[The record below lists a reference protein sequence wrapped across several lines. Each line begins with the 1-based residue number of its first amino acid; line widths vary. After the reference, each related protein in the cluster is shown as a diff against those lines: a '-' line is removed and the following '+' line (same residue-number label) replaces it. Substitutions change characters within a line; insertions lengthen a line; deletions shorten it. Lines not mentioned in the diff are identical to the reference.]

1 MLVELCA
8 FCVLKREGTILSA
21 TLSADA
27 KTHGRYREAAAR
39 LLVVIKCTS
48 DPLRLSVLKQI
59 AGADARI
66 GYPRF
71 LKLLLIISE
80 SDDSAGK
87 RAVADSLAQ
96 GLRCADLPTGE
107 LTAWGAGQVWQNGQL
122 AENLSARTLYAA
134 PTRRFGPIEYLTV
147 WFCQKTQR
155 PYLSNEAYEY
165 ALAGLLE
172 LISLNAEAREKY
184 PRKILDE
191 LALAA
196 EGAYTRSTRMR
207 LQTLA
212 DAWLRGEP
220 LQNVARLA
228 AEP

>member
-1 MLVELCA
+1 M
-8 FCVLKREGTILSA
+8 SA
-21 TLSADA
+21 TLVFDS
-27 KTHGRYREAAAR
+27 THHDRYREAAAR

-48 DPLRLSVLKQI
+48 DSLRLSVLKQI
-59 AGADARI
+59 AGADREM

-71 LKLLLIISE
+71 LKLLLIIAE
-80 SDDSAGK
+80 SDDIAGK
-87 RAVADSLAQ
+87 LAVADSLAQ

-107 LTAWGAGQVWQNGQL
+107 MAAWGAGRLWQNGQI
-122 AENLSARTLYAA
+122 AENLSARTLYSA
-134 PTRRFGPIEYLTV
+134 PIRRFGPIEYLTV

-172 LISLNAEAREKY
+172 LISINAEAREKY

-191 LALAA
+191 VALAA

-220 LQNVARLA
+220 LQNVARIA
-228 AEP
+228 AEQ

>member
-1 MLVELCA
+1 MS
-8 FCVLKREGTILSA
+8 T
-21 TLSADA
+21 TLPVDST
-27 KTHGRYREAAAR
+27 THDRYREAAAR

-59 AGADARI
+59 GGAGSEI

-71 LKLLLIISE
+71 LKLLLIVAE
-80 SDDSAGK
+80 SDDAVGK

-107 LTAWGAGQVWQNGQL
+107 MTAWGAGQVWQSGQIT
-122 AENLSARTLYAA
+122 ENLSARALYAV

-147 WFCQKTQR
+147 WFCQKTQH
-155 PYLSNEAYEY
+155 PYLSSEAYEY

-172 LISLNAEAREKY
+172 LISINAEARELY
-184 PRKILDE
+184 PRKILDD

-212 DAWLRGEP
+212 HAWMNGEP

-228 AEP
+228 AEQ

>member
-1 MLVELCA
+1 MLVDS
-8 FCVLKREGTILSA
+8 T
-21 TLSADA
+21 
-27 KTHGRYREAAAR
+27 THDRYREAAAR

-48 DPLRLSVLKQI
+48 DPLRLSVLKQFGGI
-59 AGADARI
+59 GGEI

-71 LKLLLIISE
+71 LKLLIIIAE
-80 SDDSAGK
+80 SNDCDGK

-107 LTAWGAGQVWQNGQL
+107 MTAWGAGQVWQNGPI

-155 PYLSNEAYEY
+155 PYLSSEAYEY

-172 LISLNAEAREKY
+172 LISINAEAREKY
-184 PRKILDE
+184 PRKILDD

-207 LQTLA
+207 LQALA
-212 DAWLRGEP
+212 DAWLSGEP
-220 LQNVARLA
+220 LQHVARLA
-228 AEP
+228 ADQ